1 MINKYFIYFATMV
14 LSAVLQQTWSQSQQ
28 HVWYFGNQKIDFTQP
43 TLHIENIPSM
53 GNITPQFLS
62 DGAHDEY
69 GRMVMNIV
77 DDKVYNKFGGLIDYL
92 ESDLYS
98 TPENVII
105 PYPASTC
112 KYIIL
117 STYNYS
123 GASTITN
130 SNVVDLAANN
140 YLGSMSTSW
149 SESSSGTLYRD
160 IVVGKLN
167 SNNERNFYLIDVTN
181 SQSAGSNV
189 KLRKY
194 KISNSG
200 VISLEST
207 NWISGLILNN
217 TSPNP
222 NFSWYL
228 TDVELSND
236 GQKIHF
242 VNGSN
247 KIYTIDLSTNTFS
260 NYTTTKNAL
269 TSIELTPNGRIFFSY
284 NQGIGYTDFV
294 NTNYFVESEITKNS
308 RLELTLIN
316 SRILI
321 INPEGKCSNIKFI
334 DNLYP
339 SIDEDIFNSLTIP
352 TVNIGIDGQTGL
364 AHISKQIDGEDYV
377 AKYANG
383 SSAGCCTFDEGIAAT
398 NLTINS
404 STTWSQY
411 NNFVVS
417 GTVDIVSGTLTIDDS
432 EIHFG
437 PNGKVIIRPGAKLI
451 LNQSTLTS
459 TNCEALWRGIEL
471 QGDASSYQDY
481 NQQGELNMHY
491 STIANA
497 QQGVSVYGLN
507 GTQINWSKTGGIIK
521 SYNSNF
527 INNWKDVAF
536 LSYAYLNK
544 SEFVNT
550 KFHTDAALFN
560 NVHPVWHVTMYDIN
574 GIKFKGCEFSNSNQN
589 SASFHRGSGI
599 KSIDAKYIVTGW
611 CPGGVNMSGQCT
623 SLIRT
628 KFDNLDFG
636 IDATATNQNQTV
648 EVSYSD
654 FYEVIRGIALTG
666 LGFSPVYENNIHL
679 KSDLPST
686 NLTDLVGIHVI
697 SCESHTIE
705 NNSIYSSNNDLVS
718 YGIIVDNSNLNG
730 SSPNVNQVYRN
741 NLHNLSFGITANKT
755 NAQIQDNSNLEHFG
769 EVIPFTGLTFKCNH
783 FYNSSISD
791 ITATGP
797 IARHQGSTTLNAPDP
812 ANNIFSEIP
821 SQQADF
827 WYSPLNQNIR
837 YYFDQSTNSA
847 ERTGPY
853 VTLYN
858 SANTDLAPFNT
869 VFNYENSCPTKRYP
883 FGTSTLVNLK
893 DVYVDKINQYI
904 DSIDGGNTSLLIQLI
919 EQQDPQVVYNSLV
932 PLSGRLSDDVL
943 KTLINEIPR
952 IPSGIVNS
960 ILIDNTPLTD
970 QVKLV
975 VETSD
980 LPLYYKSPLLT
991 LNGLSPFDK
1000 LIQELSFNNK
1010 ELDLVSNEIYRK
1022 IVEDTSI
1029 TNKLDTLVTL
1039 LSDKMNA
1046 EELLRFK
1053 IEYFISVNNVG
1064 ASSNLLNEYSSSFEN
1079 SIYEDFQSLLIDK
1092 LNQPGKILG
1101 ALSDSNTI
1109 DDLQTLISNE
1119 PSSREALTATKLFEF
1134 LLNQDV
1140 YSDIDE
1146 INYIKSMKAVS
1157 ESIQQLTEISLSV
1170 FPNPTTDFI
1179 SFDLGL
1185 VDDDQAS
1192 VVIYNLDG
1200 KKVFEGNFR
1209 ANNTFLNTEDFKSG
1223 IYILNVTYS
1232 NGVKAKAQFTKI

>member
-14 LSAVLQQTWSQSQQ
+14 LSAVLHQTWSQSQQ
-28 HVWYFGNQKIDFTQP
+28 HVWYFGNQKIDFTQSP
-43 TLHIENIPSM
+43 LQIENIPSM
-53 GNITPQFLS
+53 GNITPQFVS

-123 GASTITN
+123 GASTITY

-140 YLGSMSTSW
+140 FLGSMSTSW
-149 SESSSGTLYRD
+149 SESSSGTLFRD

-167 SNNERNFYLIDVTN
+167 SNNERNFYLIDVIN

-200 VISLEST
+200 AISLEST
-207 NWISGLILNN
+207 NLISQLILSN

-247 KIYTIDLSTNTFS
+247 KIYTIDLSTNSFGYFS
-260 NYTTTKNAL
+260 SAKNTL
-269 TSIELTPNGRIFFSY
+269 TSIELTPNGRIFFSH
-284 NQGIGYTDFV
+284 NQGIGYTNLVTEDDFGY
-294 NTNYFVESEITKNS
+294 NILTANS
-308 RLELTLIN
+308 RLELTFENSKILAIN
-316 SRILI
+316 NSGQCHI
-321 INPEGKCSNIKFI
+321 IS
-334 DNLYP
+334 
-339 SIDEDIFNSLTIP
+339 DINNSLP
-352 TVNIGIDGQTGL
+352 VSPSLLFAGNQFSTVNVGIDGQTGL
-364 AHISKQIDGEDYV
+364 AHIPKQIDGEDYV
-377 AKYANG
+377 EKYANG

-398 NLTINS
+398 NITING

-411 NNFVVS
+411 NNYVVS
-417 GTVDIVSGTLTIDDS
+417 GTIDIASGTLTIDDS

-459 TNCEALWRGIEL
+459 TNCESLWRGIEL
-471 QGDASSYQDY
+471 QGNAGLSQDA
-481 NQQGELNMHY
+481 NIQGEITMDY
-491 STIANA
+491 STISNA
-497 QQGVSVYGLN
+497 QQGISVYGLN
-507 GTQINWSKTGGIIK
+507 GNQIDWSKTGGIIDAEN
-521 SYNSNF
+521 SYF
-527 INNWKDVAF
+527 LNNWKDVAF
-536 LSYAYLNK
+536 LSYTFLNK
-544 SEFVNT
+544 SRFINT
-550 KFHTDAALFN
+550 KFQTNASLFN
-560 NVHPVWHVTMYDIN
+560 NVHPVWHVTMYDVN
-574 GIKFKGCEFSNSNQN
+574 GINFLGCEFSNSNQN
-589 SASFHRGSGI
+589 LTSFHRGSGI
-599 KSIDAKYIVTGW
+599 KSIDSRYLVTGL
-611 CPGGVNMSGQCT
+611 CPGGVNANGGCP
-623 SLIRT
+623 SLIRS
-628 KFDNLDFG
+628 KFNNLDFG

-648 EVSYSD
+648 EVSFSD
-654 FYEVIRGIALTG
+654 FDKVIRGIALTG
-666 LGFSPVYENNIHL
+666 IDNSPIHNNNIHL
-679 KSDLPST
+679 TGTLPST

-697 SCESHTIE
+697 SCETHSIE
-705 NNSIYSSNNDLVS
+705 NNSIFSTNNNLKS

-730 SSPNVNQVYRN
+730 TSDAFNQVYRN
-741 NLHNLSFGITANKT
+741 NLHNLTYGITANKT
-755 NAQIQDNSNLEHFG
+755 NAKIQDNSNLAHFG
-769 EVIPFTGLTFKCNH
+769 EVIPFTGLVFKCNH
-783 FYNSSISD
+783 FFNSTISD

-797 IARHQGSTTLNAPDP
+797 VAVLQGTTAAQAHDP

-827 WYSPLNQNIR
+827 WYSPLDQNL
-837 YYFDQSTNSA
+837 YYYYETSTNPSS
-847 ERTGPY
+847 RTEPY
-853 VTLYN
+853 TTLYN
-858 SANTDLAPFNT
+858 PANTSLNVIGT
-869 VFNYENSCPTKRYP
+869 TFNYTESCPNKIYP
-883 FGTSTLVNLK
+883 FVTADLVELK
-893 DVYVDKINQYI
+893 DDYVDKIGHYT
-904 DSIDGGNTSLLIQLI
+904 DSIDGGDTDMLLQII
-919 EQQDPQVVYNSLV
+919 EQETPQVVYNLLN
-932 PLSGRLSDDVL
+932 PLSGRLSDIVL
-943 KTLINEIPR
+943 RSLIDEIPR

-960 ILIDNTPLTD
+960 ILIDNAPLTES
-970 QVKLV
+970 VKLA
-975 VETSD
+975 VELSN
-980 LPLYYKSPLLT
+980 LPVYYKTQLLS
-991 LNGLSPFDK
+991 LNGVSPFDL
-1000 LIQELSFNNK
+1000 LIQQLSFNK
-1010 ELDLVSNEIYRK
+1010 KGLELVGTELYRK
-1022 IVEDTSI
+1022 IMNDTSVV
-1029 TNKLDTLVTL
+1029 NKLDTLVSL
-1039 LSDKMNA
+1039 LDDKLNA

-1053 IEYFISVNNVG
+1053 IEYYILVNDYT
-1064 ASSNLLNEYSSSFEN
+1064 SSANLLNQYISTFDN
-1079 SIYEDFQSLLIDK
+1079 SIYEDFQSLLIEK
-1092 LNQPGKILG
+1092 INQPGKILG
-1101 ALSDSNTI
+1101 ALSDSNTVV
-1109 DDLQTLISNE
+1109 DLQTLISNA
-1119 PSSREALTATKLFEF
+1119 PSSREAQTAIKLFEF
-1134 LLNQDV
+1134 ILNQDV

-1185 VDDDQAS
+1185 VDEDQAS

-1200 KKVFEGNFR
+1200 KKVFEGNFK
-1209 ANNTFLNTEDFKSG
+1209 ANNSFLNTEDFKSG

-1232 NGVKAKAQFTKI
+1232 NGVKAMAQFTKI